1 MHDVTIENE
10 SRIIEC
16 GLLFLIRLQDA
27 VLTACESF
35 RLLVS
40 LNLLHMLIDPENQ
53 VCCNHR
59 TKSAIIPLVS
69 LRGQP

>member
-10 SRIIEC
+10 SRVTER

-35 RLLVS
+35 
-40 LNLLHMLIDPENQ
+40 
-53 VCCNHR
+53 
-59 TKSAIIPLVS
+59 
-69 LRGQP
+69 